1 MKNQLII
8 GVVVALALG
17 GALGFVGGMQYQK
30 SQKPDMMALTTG
42 GDPAGQATGRGE
54 RGNNSIAMRTGGP
67 NGGGAVGE
75 IISADD
81 KSITVKLPDGSSKI
95 ILINSKTSINK
106 SAEGSL
112 EDLKA
117 GESVAAFGEGNSD
130 GSITAVSIQL
140 NPQMRVMARP
150 SGEPEQ

>member
-30 SQKPDMMALTTG
+30 SQKPDMMAFTTG
-42 GDPAGQATGRGE
+42 SQSGQAIVGRREG
-54 RGNNSIAMRTGGP
+54 GNTTFAMRTGGP

-106 SAEGSL
+106 SSEGSI
-112 EDLKA
+112 EDLKT

-140 NPQMRVMARP
+140 NPQMRIMTRP
-150 SGEPEQ
+150 SGEPQQ